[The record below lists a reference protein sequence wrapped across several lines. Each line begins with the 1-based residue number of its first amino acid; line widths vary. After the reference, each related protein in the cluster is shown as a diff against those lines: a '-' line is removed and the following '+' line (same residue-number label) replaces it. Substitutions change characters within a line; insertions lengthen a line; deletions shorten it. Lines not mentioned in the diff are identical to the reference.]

1 MTLQFKMQGRI
12 YHLVKHVFVKT
23 LLNNW
28 LGTEYPSGK
37 KMFFKVLKFP
47 IPFIKFFKLLKEF

>member
-1 MTLQFKMQGRI
+1 MQGRI

-47 IPFIKFFKLLKEF
+47 IPFIKFFKPLKEF